1 MEKQVNGDGDT
12 SLNVPANFREL
23 TVFTSTRPDSPPLT
37 GPDYKTVDGTF
48 YKREADGTLR
58 PVSTKDFVGK
68 TPLERNQD
76 LGREEAEAE
85 AALVDAQL
93 RETREWLRKVEEENE
108 LKLRE
113 RLNEQRKAQQEHFR
127 KLDIRDDYLPPNLA
141 FGSLPTGKS
150 FRRRKAGDRPG
161 DETDD
166 ETGDDDDPSTTEEH
180 GEGAWAENVYG
191 NKISG
196 SHQYP
201 PSASLHHPMYPSAT
215 GGPIS
220 LSPHKRPTSAKVRAK
235 VASKVAAKIAKW
247 FLLLVV
253 HDLGLVLLCL
263 WVFNQR
269 DSNKEPWKWLGF
281 TEDGV

>member
-1 MEKQVNGDGDT
+1 M
-12 SLNVPANFREL
+12 
-23 TVFTSTRPDSPPLT
+23 
-37 GPDYKTVDGTF
+37 
-48 YKREADGTLR
+48 
-58 PVSTKDFVGK
+58 STKDFVGK

-127 KLDIRDDYLPPNLA
+127 KLVRRVLSSVPAVAMADSPDPTQQDIRDDYLPPNLA

-191 NKISG
+191 NKVRKRVAQIDR
-196 SHQYP
+196 
-201 PSASLHHPMYPSAT
+201 ADLT
-215 GGPIS
+215 
-220 LSPHKRPTSAKVRAK
+220 LS
-235 VASKVAAKIAKW
+235 
-247 FLLLVV
+247 
-253 HDLGLVLLCL
+253 
-263 WVFNQR
+263 
-269 DSNKEPWKWLGF
+269 
-281 TEDGV
+281 